1 MTKYPRDQT
10 YLRFRAG
17 WDAQGLDR
25 SQLPFRS
32 SLQPYAAWY
41 GVVSIAVI
49 LLLSGFSVFLHDNWD
64 TATFVTYYIPLMFA
78 PVLFIVA
85 TFVMKSKFVKVEDMD
100 FVTGLAE
107 VIADTYDEPPPKN
120 IWEKFWRWIVS
131 RTPYFPLEAIA
142 LLIQVHSSR

>member
-1 MTKYPRDQT
+1 
-10 YLRFRAG
+10 
-17 WDAQGLDR
+17 
-25 SQLPFRS
+25 
-32 SLQPYAAWY
+32 
-41 GVVSIAVI
+41 
-49 LLLSGFSVFLHDNWD
+49 
-64 TATFVTYYIPLMFA
+64 MFA

-131 RTPYFPLEAIA
+131 RTPYFPLESIA